1 MNTEEQSEKEEIDTK
16 EPSTRV
22 YVGLDIGQSQDPT
35 AIVVLQHV
43 RSEKGDPMIVDEYRV
58 RDAKRLQLG
67 TSYVDVIRHVSGLLE
82 AIRPLGNATLIMD
95 ATGVGAPIVDMFRAA
110 GLKPVA
116 VQVHGGQIAS
126 YDKGSWHIPKRDLVS
141 SAKRLLGEKT
151 LKIADGLQHG
161 DTLITELQNF
171 SVNINIATGHDSYEA
186 WREGVHDDLVFALS
200 LTCWWALRKKND
212 TLSID
217 ASEVMT
223 DTAEGAIRPWE
234 DYYIGWVPAR
244 DEEYGALVV
253 YNLKHSSV
261 VHLERTK
268 NEPMLQQ
275 IEKVFQTAQR
285 YDAAV
290 VAQAGTDESIL
301 NALDYRGAYVERID
315 LDPQKLTLAYENL
328 SFLVNYKQI
337 KLPNDPELLA
347 ELEIE
352 QNSVVVALCL
362 VTHDVYPDIGA
373 KTHEFGD
380 DDPYDRPMYY
390 RDDYGNIVGGW

>member
-1 MNTEEQSEKEEIDTK
+1 MDTEKQSI
-16 EPSTRV
+16 RV
-22 YVGLDIGQSQDPT
+22 YVGLDLGQSQDYT

-43 RSEKGDPMIVDEYRV
+43 RSEKDDSTIEDEYHV
-58 RDAKRLQLG
+58 RHAERLQLG
-67 TSYVDVIRHVSGLLE
+67 TSYVDVIRHVSKLLE
-82 AIRPLGNATLIMD
+82 TVKSIGNATLIMD

-116 VQVHGGQIAS
+116 VQVHGGLKTS
-126 YDKGSWHIPKRDLVS
+126 FDKGSWHLPKRDLVS

-151 LKIADGLQHG
+151 LKIADGLQYG

-200 LTCWWALRKKND
+200 LTCWWAIRKKND

-217 ASEVMT
+217 ASEVLT

-234 DYYIGWVPAR
+234 GYYIGWVPAR
-244 DEEYGALVV
+244 DEEYGALVI
-253 YNLKHSSV
+253 YNIKHSSV
-261 VHLERTK
+261 VSLERTK
-268 NEPMLQQ
+268 NEPMQQQ
-275 IEKVFQTAQR
+275 IEKVFKTAER
-285 YDAAV
+285 YDSMV

-301 NALDYRGAYVERID
+301 NALEYRGANVERVD
-315 LDPQKLTLAYENL
+315 FDQQKLTLAYEYL
-328 SFLVNYKQI
+328 SLLVNYKQI

-373 KTHEFGD
+373 KTHN
-380 DDPYDRPMYY
+380 YDEEEDYKDYY
-390 RDDYGNIVGGW
+390 RDDYGNLFQRW